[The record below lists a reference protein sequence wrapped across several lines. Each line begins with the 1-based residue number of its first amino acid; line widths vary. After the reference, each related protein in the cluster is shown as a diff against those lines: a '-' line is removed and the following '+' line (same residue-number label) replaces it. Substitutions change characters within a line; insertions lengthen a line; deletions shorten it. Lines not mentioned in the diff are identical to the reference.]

1 MSAATRGARGAAR
14 EPGAEWKTKGERTI
28 SFPSVS
34 RTGVFVAG
42 VRGVRNSGGRTAGDG
57 IGRASKP
64 CSAGLAPAARLRRM
78 YTKSAAPTSST
89 AAPPPPAPATSPIPP
104 PADPSAPPLSGGG
117 GGGGGGGGAGSTVP
131 PSGTATARDP
141 GTALGRPCDSRAAS
155 NAAWSLRSDAR
166 SCTQQIR
173 INCQLGQRLGAP
185 QRGAQLARQLKW
197 YDGSGICGAHLCGSR
212 ARGCDA
218 EVNFDPRCEQP
229 PPPCCRVA
237 YCSDL
242 HPRCWQASDSCH
254 SRFEGVAALGGELS
268 FREREAD

>member
-1 MSAATRGARGAAR
+1 VSAATRGARGAAR
-14 EPGAEWKTKGERTI
+14 EPGAEWKTKDERTI

-104 PADPSAPPLSGGG
+104 PADPSAPPLSGGD
-117 GGGGGGGGAGSTVP
+117 GGGGGGAGSTVP

-173 INCQLGQRLGAP
+173 INCQLGKTTGRSSA
-185 QRGAQLARQLKW
+185 RGAARAPVEMVQW
-197 YDGSGICGAHLCGSR
+197 
-212 ARGCDA
+212 
-218 EVNFDPRCEQP
+218 
-229 PPPCCRVA
+229 
-237 YCSDL
+237 
-242 HPRCWQASDSCH
+242 
-254 SRFEGVAALGGELS
+254 
-268 FREREAD
+268 